1 MRQIQVSC
9 PPTLCPWTPIGAGC
23 PPSTALW
30 LVGLPWEP
38 RGPAQRWPL
47 WICSGRPLP
56 SASQSLYS
64 IFSGIT
70 CGGTPPHVVLSWL
83 PLEGV
88 RWAVCWPTSPPSPHV
103 VRTPTFPLPPAC
115 HLPASLITPHGGEG
129 SLGLGL
135 PSPRPLTGVAKLCLP
150 SPRAREGTV
159 GAEGSLHACPRRI
172 MTLFMGRV
180 ETWSGKQ
187 GKYFYENSSPR
198 GQGLGGLAHSGPRG
212 APRT

>member
-115 HLPASLITPHGGEG
+115 HPPAPLITPHGGRGFPG
-129 SLGLGL
+129 SGTAL
-135 PSPRPLTGVAKLCLP
+135 PSTTHWGGQALPPLP
-150 SPRAREGTV
+150 
-159 GAEGSLHACPRRI
+159 
-172 MTLFMGRV
+172 
-180 ETWSGKQ
+180 Q
-187 GKYFYENSSPR
+187 
-198 GQGLGGLAHSGPRG
+198 GQGGDRGSGREPPRLSTAHNDPIHGQGGNLVRETGQVFL
-212 APRT
+212 